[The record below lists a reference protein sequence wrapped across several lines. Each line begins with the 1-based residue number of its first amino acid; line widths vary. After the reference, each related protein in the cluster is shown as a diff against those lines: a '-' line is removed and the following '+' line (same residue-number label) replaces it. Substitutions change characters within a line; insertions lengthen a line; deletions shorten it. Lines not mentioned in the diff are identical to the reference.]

1 MKNNAHVQ
9 CHIKVKS
16 NQQTHADLYGNDC
29 HTTAAAASQTHIELE
44 SQEIIDKDDMD
55 PARMLRIA
63 CDQELA
69 ADRIR

>member
-1 MKNNAHVQ
+1 MKV
-9 CHIKVKS
+9 
-16 NQQTHADLYGNDC
+16 
-29 HTTAAAASQTHIELE
+29 TAALMRQPSSQTHIELE

-63 CDQELA
+63 CDQELT